1 MVRALCGVP
10 FLALPRS
17 PQAVPRGDQPC
28 AVGLWRWGRCFPLAI
43 SPDLTSRLILF
54 NPLPRANL
62 LPHRGAR
69 GASPASPHAPG
80 GWSPTRQH
88 LAPSWEVNLRLA
100 PPGGQAAPDRATLGA
115 ASPAGRPRPQGA
127 GRPQGRDQAIS
138 PLCPVPLGCR
148 RGPAAPL
155 SMLCDGEAT

>member
-1 MVRALCGVP
+1 MVRALSGVP

-28 AVGLWRWGRCFPLAI
+28 TVGLWRWGRCFPLAI

-80 GWSPTRQH
+80 GWSATRQH

-115 ASPAGRPRPQGA
+115 ASPAGRPRPTAGSWQASGA
-127 GRPQGRDQAIS
+127 RSGNFSTLPRALGLQAGARCSPQHA
-138 PLCPVPLGCR
+138 L
-148 RGPAAPL
+148 
-155 SMLCDGEAT
+155 